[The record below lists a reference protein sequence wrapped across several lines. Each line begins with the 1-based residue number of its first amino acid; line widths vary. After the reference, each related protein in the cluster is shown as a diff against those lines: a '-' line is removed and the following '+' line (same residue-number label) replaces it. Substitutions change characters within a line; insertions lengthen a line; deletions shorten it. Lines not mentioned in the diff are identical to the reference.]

1 MMAVRGKVLIV
12 EDDRAICSFMRRVLE
27 ANGYESIIVGTGR
40 EALSMLTSHC
50 PDVVILDLGLPDMDG
65 MDVLTQL
72 RAWSLMPV
80 VVVSARTDEREKVR
94 ALDAGADDYITKPFS
109 FPVLVAKA
117 QALMRRARG
126 LRLGDSELGYANI
139 LMDTASGTVTVDGNP
154 VNLRPKET
162 KILELLLR
170 EQGRTV
176 SRDLLIERV
185 WGTDFDGDERMIDRH
200 IASLRKALGTASQ
213 HIRAVYGKGYR
224 LGGST

>member
-1 MMAVRGKVLIV
+1 MLAQAQPFDLLVLDVMMPHLNGLEVCEAVRQ
-12 EDDRAICSFMRRVLE
+12 
-27 ANGYESIIVGTGR
+27 ESDVPVIFVT
-40 EALSMLTSHC
+40 ALGQEGDTLA
-50 PDVVILDLGLPDMDG
+50 GF
-65 MDVLTQL
+65 
-72 RAWSLMPV
+72 R
-80 VVVSARTDEREKVR
+80 
-94 ALDAGADDYITKPFS
+94 AGADDYVTKPFS

-139 LMDTASGTVTVDGNP
+139 LMGGQKVDIDFNTGTVTVDVNP
-154 VNLRPKET
+154 VNLRPKEA